1 MSAFHEE
8 VLHQAEPIWRAMR
21 AHPFLAETAAG
32 TISRDVFARWMQQ
45 DYLFVREAVPFLA
58 ILLARAPATLRRPLG
73 EALAALH
80 RELEVFERLAREHHV
95 ALEGIRMLPTC
106 HAYVHFL
113 LATAYGRSFPEAFTV
128 LYAAEKAYLDAWSW
142 VKQQQR
148 ATSPWQ
154 AFIENWTSSTFCEY
168 VEWLGHTLDGLA
180 YGVPDSLRAAMREL
194 FLTTAQYELRF
205 WDMAWRGEQWPVDM
219 S

>member
-1 MSAFHEE
+1 
-8 VLHQAEPIWRAMR
+8 
-21 AHPFLAETAAG
+21 
-32 TISRDVFARWMQQ
+32 
-45 DYLFVREAVPFLA
+45 
-58 ILLARAPATLRRPLG
+58 
-73 EALAALH
+73 
-80 RELEVFERLAREHHV
+80 
-95 ALEGIRMLPTC
+95 
-106 HAYVHFL
+106 
-113 LATAYGRSFPEAFTV
+113 
-128 LYAAEKAYLDAWSW
+128 